1 MTITSPMNDGA
12 VATRNGAGADTRT
25 SLTAPG
31 AGMAPGMAPGMTAG
45 MPGMTQGMPTGMA
58 AGGIQPA
65 VVVSGVATQYWD
77 EAIALPTGS
86 PNQLWLFV
94 DGGWRYLTSPS
105 TATRDLVQRAFLGTA
120 SSVRVWYDGG
130 KVVGLVITGS

>member
-12 VATRNGAGADTRT
+12 VATRNGSGAGART
-25 SLTAPG
+25 SLTAPS
-31 AGMAPGMAPGMTAG
+31 AGMAPGMAPG
-45 MPGMTQGMPTGMA
+45 TQGMPAGMA

-65 VVVSGVATQYWD
+65 VVASGVATQYWD
-77 EAIALPTGS
+77 EAIALPAGS

-105 TATRDLVQRAFLGTA
+105 TATRDLVQRAFLGIDST
-120 SSVRVWYDGG
+120 VRVWYDGG
-130 KVVGLVITGS
+130 AIVGLVISGS

>member
-12 VATRNGAGADTRT
+12 VATRNGSAADART
-25 SLTAPG
+25 SLTAPS
-31 AGMAPGMAPGMTAG
+31 AGMAPGMAAGMAPGM
-45 MPGMTQGMPTGMA
+45 MPGMPTGIA

-65 VVVSGVATQYWD
+65 VVASGVATQYWD

-94 DGGWRYLTSPS
+94 DGGWRYLTNPS
-105 TATRDLVQRAFLGTA
+105 AATRDLVQRAFLGTA

-130 KVVGLVITGS
+130 KVVGLVISGS